1 MFLRL
6 FLAVSLACGVCAA
19 QPDRRIALTIDDL
32 PMAQSGPEACEPEN
46 LMPATKRLLAQFA
59 AEKAPLTAFVITSQ
73 CPGLTIKQK
82 RAALNLWRSAGVE
95 LGNHTHSHKSL
106 SRTPIAEYEE
116 DILKAD
122 ALLQDWTGK
131 PVRFFRW
138 PMLHAGATPADKQRL
153 EAFLADHHFREAP
166 VTFDNSD
173 WIFANLFAYA
183 RRTANADLEKRV
195 RDAYVPYMESVLA
208 FFEQSSN
215 ELFGR
220 EIPQILL
227 MHSNM
232 LNADAT
238 GDLLAMLR
246 KRGYR
251 FISLEEALEDPAY
264 AEPNEY
270 VAANGISWLHRWK
283 VTRGGKIEWEPDV
296 PKWVQE
302 AFEAMQ
308 KN

>member
-1 MFLRL
+1 MFFRL
-6 FLAVSLACGVCAA
+6 LLAVCMAASVALA
-19 QPDRRIALTIDDL
+19 QPERRIAMTIDDL
-32 PMAQSGPEACEPEN
+32 PMAQSGAEACEPQN
-46 LMPATKRLLAQFA
+46 LMPATKRLLAHFA
-59 AEKAPLTAFVITSQ
+59 EAQAPLTAFVITSQ
-73 CPGLTIKQK
+73 CPDLTVEQK
-82 RAALNLWRSAGVE
+82 LAALELWRKAGVE

-106 SRTPIAEYEE
+106 SRTPIAEYEQ

-122 ALLQDWTGK
+122 ALLQEWTGE

-138 PMLHAGATPADKQRL
+138 PMLHAGATPEDKQRL

-173 WIFANLFAYA
+173 WMFANLYAHA
-183 RRTANADLEKRV
+183 RRTGDADLEKRV

-215 ELFGR
+215 DLFGR

-232 LNADAT
+232 LNADAA

-251 FISLEEALEDPAY
+251 FISLDEALEDPAY
-264 AEPNEY
+264 REPNSY
-270 VAANGISWLHRWK
+270 VAANGISWLHRWH

-302 AFEAMQ
+302 AFEAMS
-308 KN
+308 KK